1 MARSGSSGIDRF
13 LGHRLKQRRLAL
25 GMTRV
30 EFAEAL
36 GISHQQMHK
45 YESGTNQLSPHL
57 IFSIA
62 QLFGIRISDLFD
74 GYGGCD
80 QEIASP
86 DPDFARP
93 LKMVRSLREAF
104 VKMEPE
110 HQAALAHM
118 VRTLAMG
125 Q

>member
-80 QEIASP
+80 QELASP

-93 LKMVRSLREAF
+93 LKSIF
-104 VKMEPE
+104 P
-110 HQAALAHM
+110 
-118 VRTLAMG
+118 G
-125 Q
+125 